1 MSEEI
6 LINTTP
12 QETRVAMLENGVLQE
27 LVIERTHQRGL
38 VGNIYM
44 GKVVRVMPG
53 MDASFVNIGLERA
66 AFLHVSD
73 IIRQAAEEAGE
84 AFEPKHTHVA
94 EVLSENQK
102 LLVQVIKE
110 PLGSKGARLTTQIT
124 IPSRFLVLMPNMNTV
139 GISSKIESEV
149 ERDRLKGLMESIS
162 IDYQG
167 HGFIVRTVAETTE
180 VKALKRDAEFLVKLW
195 DSIDAKAKQAEPGEL
210 VHEDLPLILRTLRDV
225 AGNSIDKI
233 LVDSR
238 DSCQRMRTFANE
250 FVPELKERI
259 EHYSAER
266 PVFDLHSVEEEI
278 KKALDR
284 KVFLKSGG
292 YLIIDQ
298 TEAMTTIDVNTGGF
312 IGHRTLEE
320 TIYKTNL
327 EAAQTIARQL
337 RLRNLGGII
346 IIDFIDMAKD
356 EHKQQVY
363 DALLK
368 SLEKDHARTQ
378 VCTFS
383 ELGLVQMTRKRTRE
397 SLEHTLCEAC
407 PMCSGRG
414 TVKTLQTVCYEIF
427 REILRVSR
435 QFNAEKLM
443 ILAAQDVVDLL
454 LDEESGSL
462 AELEAFIDIPI
473 QFQVESLYTQEQYD
487 VVML

>member
-12 QETRVAMLENGVLQE
+12 QETRVATLENGVLQE
-27 LVIERTHQRGL
+27 LVIERTQQRGL

-53 MDASFVNIGLERA
+53 MDAAFVDVGLERA

-73 IIRQAAEEAGE
+73 IIRQPIEETGE
-84 AFEPKHTHVA
+84 AFEPKHIPVT
-94 EVLSENQK
+94 EILSENQN

-110 PLGSKGARLTTQIT
+110 PLGSKGARLTTLIT
-124 IPSRFLVLMPNMNTV
+124 IPSRFLVLMPNVNSV
-139 GISSKIESEV
+139 GVSLKIEAEE
-149 ERDRLKGLMESIS
+149 ERERLRVLMESVRTS
-162 IDYQG
+162 YPFY
-167 HGFIVRTVAETTE
+167 GFIVRTVAEAVE
-180 VKALKRDAEFLVKLW
+180 ARALNRDAEFLVKLW
-195 DSIDAKAKQAEPGEL
+195 ESIEAKAKQAKPGER

-238 DSCQRMRTFANE
+238 DSCQRMRIFANE
-250 FVPELKERI
+250 FIPELKERI
-259 EHYSAER
+259 EHYSGER

-284 KVFLKSGG
+284 KVYLKSGG

-327 EAAQTIARQL
+327 EAAQAIARQL

-346 IIDFIDMAKD
+346 IIDFIDMIKE

-363 DALLK
+363 EDLLK
-368 SLEKDHARTQ
+368 NLEKDHARTQ
-378 VCTFS
+378 VCAFS
-383 ELGLVQMTRKRTRE
+383 ELGLVEMTRKRTRE
-397 SLEHTLCEAC
+397 SLEHTLCETC
-407 PMCSGRG
+407 PTCNGRG
-414 TVKTLQTVCYEIF
+414 TIKTSQTVCYEIF

-435 QFNAEKLM
+435 QFNAQKLM

-462 AELEAFIDIPI
+462 AELEAFINIPI
-473 QFQVESLYTQEQYD
+473 QFQVESFYTQEQYD